1 MNKKLILLPVVAM
14 MLVGCGSKKPA
25 PSPAPQP
32 EPPAPVEPQLVFTI
46 NKDSI
51 PDLADDSGKFD
62 GTTYLKDASEFTV
75 AERTFVT
82 SGGKTFGRAAQ
93 SFAPGSYELK
103 AMQMKKNGGYIE
115 SKTAI
120 SGFKSLSVTFVTT
133 YDVNPPEKL
142 LVLSHKAS
150 ETAEYAEVASKE
162 PAGTDLVGVDTGKK
176 DGEDKSKTVY
186 KFELHYENLTEGFYK
201 FAAPASNA
209 TYPVSFSFFN

>member
-46 NKDSI
+46 TKDSI
-51 PDLADDSGKFD
+51 ADLADDSGKFD
-62 GTTYLKDASEFTV
+62 GSTYLKDPANFTV
-75 AERTFVT
+75 AERSFVT

-93 SFAPGSYELK
+93 SYAAGSYELK
-103 AMQMKKNGGYIE
+103 AMQMKKETGYFE
-115 SKTAI
+115 STTSI
-120 SGFKSLSVTFVTT
+120 SGFKSLSVVFVAT

-142 LVLSHKAS
+142 LALKYKAA
-150 ETAEYAEVASKE
+150 EDGEYAEVAPKE
-162 PAGTDLVGVDTGKK
+162 AIGTDLVGVDTGKK
-176 DGEDKSKTVY
+176 DGDKTVY
-186 KFELHYENLTEGFYK
+186 KYEIHYENLSAGFFR
-201 FAAPASNA
+201 FAAPTTNA